1 MEYVNHHGK
10 FSAEELI
17 ELEGWS
23 VYDLTDL
30 ESLIDDEKCLEEFLE
45 IVKKEED

>member
-1 MEYVNHHGK
+1 MEYVSHHGK

-17 ELEGWS
+17 ELEGWN

-30 ESLIDDEKCLEEFLE
+30 NDALDDEECLEEFLE
-45 IVKKEED
+45 IVKKEDE